1 MNGNSVGG
9 KNTKKNKKQGSI
21 QKEYLMLRV
30 KESR

>member
-1 MNGNSVGG
+1 MGIVLGE
-9 KNTKKNKKQGSI
+9 KNIKNKKKQGSI

>member
-1 MNGNSVGG
+1 MGIVLGE
-9 KNTKKNKKQGSI
+9 KTLKKQKQGSI